1 MRCGWKGPIGL
12 TAAVIVGA
20 VLGTAPMAGAP
31 ALEERTLY
39 VNVMGAEGPVLQGLS
54 GGNFRVLEDGI
65 VMEVT
70 GLAPAT
76 AVPVSTMLLVDNTR
90 AASST
95 VQDIRKA
102 VVAYATQLLD
112 GNPENEVGIYTFG
125 SPAVVLQPLTSNLED
140 ITRMANRIVA
150 NTDGSSLLND
160 GLVEAGNILA
170 KVDNPRRVILMM
182 NHEPAQE
189 YSQVQFSEVA
199 AAVQGS
205 PGNAKYSTTLDRESA
220 YEKLAARLAAGAQQA
235 QAEAEAEEAA
245 EEAAK
250 EAKRAPAPAP
260 RRREEKSMVEEV
272 IGSSAFKQFARS
284 AGREIVRGLFGAA
297 RRRR

>member
-1 MRCGWKGPIGL
+1 MRFGWTRSIGL
-12 TAAVIVGA
+12 TAAVIAGA
-20 VLGTAPMAGAP
+20 ALSTSPLAGAP
-31 ALEERTLY
+31 AVEERTLY
-39 VNVMGAEGPVLQGLS
+39 VNVMGANGPVLEGLS

-76 AVPVSTMLLVDNTR
+76 AVPVSAMLMIDNTR

-102 VVAYATQLLD
+102 VVAYATQLLE

-125 SPAVVLQPLTSNLED
+125 SPAVVLQPLTSSLED

-160 GLVEAGNILA
+160 GLVEAGKILGA
-170 KVDNPRRVILMM
+170 VDNPRKVILMM

-199 AAVQGS
+199 AAVQAS
-205 PGNAKYSTTLDRESA
+205 
-220 YEKLAARLAAGAQQA
+220 GAQVHGVSIVRDNQ
-235 QAEAEAEEAA
+235 
-245 EEAAK
+245 
-250 EAKRAPAPAP
+250 RDP
-260 RRREEKSMVEEV
+260 
-272 IGSSAFKQFARS
+272 
-284 AGREIVRGLFGAA
+284 GREALVNALTSNSGGLYFGIGTPSGLIGVFESLAFLANVQYAVTYQRPDGAA
-297 RRRR
+297 APKQTQVQVNIEGMKVLNNQWSGQ